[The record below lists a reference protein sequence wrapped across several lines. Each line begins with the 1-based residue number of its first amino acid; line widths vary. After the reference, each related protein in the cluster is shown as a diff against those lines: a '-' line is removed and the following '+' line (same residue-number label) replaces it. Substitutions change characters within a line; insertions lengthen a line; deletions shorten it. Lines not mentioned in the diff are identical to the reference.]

1 MLLLLLYLLH
11 HASPFKPHVWMKER
25 ERGENDKQKEEEGG
39 GKPNNPPMMIRAQ
52 REDFKQNAFSL
63 STVLGQQVLS
73 ECVRLVRER
82 KREREIRP
90 PGIEFIR

>member
-39 GKPNNPPMMIRAQ
+39 GVNQTTHLWWFEPKEKISNKTPFPFRLFLAN
-52 REDFKQNAFSL
+52 KSCQN
-63 STVLGQQVLS
+63 VLDL
-73 ECVRLVRER
+73 
-82 KREREIRP
+82 
-90 PGIEFIR
+90 